1 MKSLTRLLP
10 RFNTRYVSQS
20 RTVLA
25 VGLDG
30 FADEGT
36 EHGLFVHET
45 RLLSRYRW
53 LIAGQRPRPVVL
65 SNNFNPRARYYGS
78 ATTSAF
84 YPVAVAELW
93 HWTDDREL
101 VRPLVRAALD
111 ARP

>member
-1 MKSLTRLLP
+1 VKSLTRLLP

-65 SNNFNPRARYYGS
+65 SIRICQSGCPSSRSRDCAS
-78 ATTSAF
+78 ET
-84 YPVAVAELW
+84 PW
-93 HWTDDREL
+93 
-101 VRPLVRAALD
+101 
-111 ARP
+111 